1 MVLGLRRQLFVYT
14 VQVQPLHT
22 PGTLVQC
29 FSSFGAVNLAQA
41 ASPSPAILFN
51 CTLRVIMTVGFGNMA
66 SGRHQ
71 P

>member
-14 VQVQPLHT
+14 GAAFTHT
-22 PGTLVQC
+22 RNPR
-29 FSSFGAVNLAQA
+29 AVFLQFWRCNLAQA

-66 SGRHQ
+66 SDRHQ